1 MKDSPRQF
9 AWLPQGWITEGK
21 ARISVLLEA
30 SSESAGLQSGS
41 LWPLPG
47 SPAQGTCHSKTASA
61 VLWRFCECICPPCV
75 QEGVLRYKSA
85 FNIRVFV
92 TLKHNFCSYC
102 LVPQSCPT
110 FCDSMDGSLLGYS
123 VHGLAQTRIL
133 EWETISSSGGSSW
146 PRDRTHISCTGR
158 QILYPWATREAR
170 NTTYLVLFLFFEKNL
185 PISFGVMELCIGLAK
200 RFIQFPQTSY
210 GKTQMNFLANP
221 INKIS
226 LQPQE

>member
-61 VLWRFCECICPPCV
+61 VLWRFCERICPPCV
-75 QEGVLRYKSA
+75 QEGVLWYKSA

-102 LVPQSCPT
+102 LVPQSCLT

-146 PRDRTHISCTGR
+146 PSDRTHISCTGR
-158 QILYPWATREAR
+158 QILLPLSHQGSPKHKLLGSF
-170 NTTYLVLFLFFEKNL
+170 LVLWEKSTNFFW
-185 PISFGVMELCIGLAK
+185 SHGAMYRVG
-200 RFIQFPQTSY
+200 
-210 GKTQMNFLANP
+210 
-221 INKIS
+221 
-226 LQPQE
+226 